1 MKKIDI
7 KEKDGYMTINDLP
20 HNCIFNKV
28 RTGCGGTSIAL
39 GNEENYVIA
48 VPTTEL
54 IVNKLNSNEN
64 LFGFYGNYTPILK
77 KNLISYTGKKGV
89 KKIMCTYDKLPL
101 LVELIN
107 AMEYRLLVDEYHNL
121 LKQYSFRS
129 NAINGVLD
137 NFRKFKSFCFMSA
150 TIIDV
155 EFKPEVLNDV
165 PEYVADWKEEQNLY
179 ITPLK
184 TNKPYQLVK
193 NFIDHYLLQGY
204 IIVGEHKSYEAF
216 FFINSVKSIASIIKK
231 CGLTNDNCR
240 VICANDDKGENKKK
254 LGDIEI
260 SNSLSPNKMFTFITS
275 KSFEGADFFSE
286 TGLCFVISE
295 TNIKHTIT
303 SIDLDIPQIAGRIRN
318 KENPFKN
325 KVIHIFNTKADDSY
339 ISYEEYR
346 EAQLKELEIAK
357 ERVSMFNQLSPE
369 AQKQQAKETKN
380 STYIRYVNGRFEVN
394 DRMIKYKLFEYKLI
408 HQIYSSE
415 DGIEQAYEKE
425 GFCSKK
431 IKWHHIKDKKIK
443 KYSKS
448 ASFLET
454 FKRYDELQ
462 YSFDNARALI
472 EQKYPFITEA
482 KRILGSKE
490 ICRLRTITA
499 VKEALRVAKLANKPN
514 HNEMFKLLKPEIQ
527 IGKFYLKLELDEIC
541 EKFGLKIKDLK
552 EWYNIK
558 STTKWIDKKSQYGY
572 IIMSEKA

>member
-28 RTGCGGTSIAL
+28 RTGCGGTTIAL

-77 KNLISYTGKKGV
+77 KNLISYTENKGV

-107 AMEYRLLVDEYHNL
+107 TMEYRLLVDEYHNL

-165 PEYVADWKEEQNLY
+165 PEYVADWIEEQNLY
-179 ITPLK
+179 ITPIK

-231 CGLTNDNCR
+231 CGLTNDNCS

-286 TGLCFVISE
+286 TG
-295 TNIKHTIT
+295 
-303 SIDLDIPQIAGRIRN
+303 
-318 KENPFKN
+318 
-325 KVIHIFNTKADDSY
+325 
-339 ISYEEYR
+339 
-346 EAQLKELEIAK
+346 
-357 ERVSMFNQLSPE
+357 
-369 AQKQQAKETKN
+369 
-380 STYIRYVNGRFEVN
+380 
-394 DRMIKYKLFEYKLI
+394 
-408 HQIYSSE
+408 
-415 DGIEQAYEKE
+415 
-425 GFCSKK
+425 
-431 IKWHHIKDKKIK
+431 
-443 KYSKS
+443 
-448 ASFLET
+448 
-454 FKRYDELQ
+454 
-462 YSFDNARALI
+462 
-472 EQKYPFITEA
+472 
-482 KRILGSKE
+482 
-490 ICRLRTITA
+490 
-499 VKEALRVAKLANKPN
+499 
-514 HNEMFKLLKPEIQ
+514 
-527 IGKFYLKLELDEIC
+527 
-541 EKFGLKIKDLK
+541 
-552 EWYNIK
+552 
-558 STTKWIDKKSQYGY
+558 
-572 IIMSEKA
+572 